1 MDAKRWR
8 NEKKVG
14 FLGYYLT
21 GDVHLY
27 WNRGGD
33 RNYYRDAC
41 LRGGSVRHSDGFDA
55 SHLDTGDY
63 VIVNKL
69 IAGPGFMTGLTLKT
83 EIRLSHE

>member
-41 LRGGSVRHSDGFDA
+41 LRGGSIRHSDGFDA
-55 SHLDTGDY
+55 SHLDTG
-63 VIVNKL
+63 
-69 IAGPGFMTGLTLKT
+69 GLRDC
-83 EIRLSHE
+83 E